1 MSDTTSDTRSDTT
14 SDTRTRSAATDDTS
28 DTRSDTRSDTLSD
41 WSILDQ
47 ISSELTFI
55 YDYYKN
61 EFDLEGN
68 YSVIETIY
76 LIMNSDNVKLKNKVE
91 MLVKEEMSDIVW
103 CYWRNHIKYA
113 LNPPEY
119 DFDIEIKKKED
130 EFWSKLS
137 ELFVTFP
144 I

>member
-1 MSDTTSDTRSDTT
+1 
-14 SDTRTRSAATDDTS
+14 
-28 DTRSDTRSDTLSD
+28 
-41 WSILDQ
+41 
-47 ISSELTFI
+47 
-55 YDYYKN
+55 
-61 EFDLEGN
+61 
-68 YSVIETIY
+68 
-76 LIMNSDNVKLKNKVE
+76 MNSDNVKLKNKVE

-137 ELFVTFP
+137 ELFVTC
-144 I
+144 

>member
-1 MSDTTSDTRSDTT
+1 MRDDTSDTRIDTTSDTT

-28 DTRSDTRSDTLSD
+28 DARSDTLSD

-137 ELFVTFP
+137 ELFVTC
-144 I
+144 

>member
-1 MSDTTSDTRSDTT
+1 MNDTSDTT
-14 SDTRTRSAATDDTS
+14 SDTRTRSDT
-28 DTRSDTRSDTLSD
+28 SDTLSD

-76 LIMNSDNVKLKNKVE
+76 LIMNSDNLKLKNKVE

-137 ELFVTFP
+137 ELFVTC
-144 I
+144 